1 MLKQDSKVR
10 VRGRSKGQ
18 RVKGK
23 GEGKGE
29 GKSEDRHYKNSFHLA
44 EIGTFCKIR

>member
-1 MLKQDSKVR
+1 MLKHESKVR

-18 RVKGK
+18 GVKGK
-23 GEGKGE
+23 GEGKGK
-29 GKSEDRHYKNSFHLA
+29 GKDRHYKNSFHLA